1 MNLHDTQ
8 RNKPLQIPAQ
18 KFIEA
23 EAGWNLPQLYAD
35 LTAAKQEYA
44 TSRKQRLTP
53 LEKTYL
59 RGLLCNYS
67 PVGNCRRTPS

>member
-1 MNLHDTQ
+1 MTQ

-23 EAGWNLPQLYAD
+23 EACWNLQQLYAD

-44 TSRKQRLTP
+44 ISRNQQLTP

-67 PVGNCRRTPS
+67 P